1 MLVYAGYL
9 SGGFYYTGSA
19 GGVQY
24 GVCFERGDVLQ
35 PCLSGVAATIASL
48 FIIFVFTFKDFVMC
62 ALNSISW
69 MRWMHLTEAIVFLGL
84 TVWWLVNAIV
94 LQSRV
99 RGVIDDYENG
109 QFLINSTAGFIP
121 APNYNVNS
129 DPFMAMN
136 ILVGLQYAIF
146 GNALGCVFANTIW
159 LLCDRY
165 ACKGT
170 GNQEEPDA
178 KS

>member
-1 MLVYAGYL
+1 
-9 SGGFYYTGSA
+9 
-19 GGVQY
+19 
-24 GVCFERGDVLQ
+24 
-35 PCLSGVAATIASL
+35 
-48 FIIFVFTFKDFVMC
+48 
-62 ALNSISW
+62 
-69 MRWMHLTEAIVFLGL
+69 MHLTEAIVFLGL

-146 GNALGCVFANTIW
+146 GNAVSCLLSILRDVFIRLSYLFLVNF
-159 LLCDRY
+159 
-165 ACKGT
+165 
-170 GNQEEPDA
+170 
-178 KS
+178 